1 MVSHKHKFIFVHIPK
16 TAGSSLRFY
25 MRGRYDTLHVPH
37 HSSAEHIKNKNMDI
51 FDSYTK
57 FCTVRNPW
65 DREVSRYKFI
75 KRNKSHAQY
84 KHTLNGIK
92 WFIQQTGT
100 PYTRFTHISDVC
112 IMDYILRFEN
122 IQSDF
127 RVVCDKLNIPAKRL
141 PHMQRS
147 VHKHYTEYYD
157 DETRKLV
164 ETIYEEDI
172 DRYEY
177 MFGE

>member
-25 MRGRYDTLHVPH
+25 MRDRYDTLHVPH
-37 HSSAEHIKNKNMDI
+37 HSTAGQIKNKNMDI

-57 FCTVRNPW
+57 FCVVRNPW
-65 DREVSRYKFI
+65 EREVSRYKFI
-75 KRNKSHAQY
+75 KRNKSHTQY
-84 KHTLNGIK
+84 VHTLNGIK
-92 WFIQQTGT
+92 WFIQQTGK
-100 PYTRFTHISDVC
+100 PYTYYTDISNVC
-112 IMDYILRFEN
+112 TMNRLLRLEN

-127 RVVCDKLNIPAKRL
+127 REVCNELNIPAKRL

-147 VHKHYTEYYD
+147 VHRHYTEYYD

-164 ETIYEEDI
+164 ATKYEEDI

-177 MFGE
+177 MFGK